1 MQFDELSGKN
11 ELIWKD
17 LDFIF
22 FLHRLE
28 KNPSYEILILESI

>member
-1 MQFDELSGKN
+1 MQFDESLGKN
-11 ELIWKD
+11 ELFWKD

-28 KNPSYEILILESI
+28 KNFLHMKF